1 MNRGASS
8 AVAVV
13 DRDLRQARFAPATIA
28 EIREQMRMSGAAVA
42 DRVPQLVRT
51 SEDKA
56 DDRIAESGVAAHET
70 AEESRRASAERILVI
85 EDDRGVQKA
94 LKRLFE
100 GEGFAVDVASNGPA
114 GLEMFRAATP
124 SIVLLDLRLPGMPGQ
139 DICREITQAAPSL
152 PIIILSA
159 RTDVMDKV
167 LLLELG
173 AHDYVTK
180 PFSPRELL
188 ARVRTAMRR
197 SARGPLAEILSFGD
211 VKVDIAKMEVRRDA
225 NLVQLTSQE
234 FKVLKYMLQNAERV
248 LSREELLNSVWGYHN
263 YPSTRTVDNH
273 IAGLRAKLE
282 TDPARP
288 VHIRTVHGV
297 GYKFVHRAIS

>member
-1 MNRGASS
+1 MRASGESIDERSSNNDVASREAANEARPASS
-8 AVAVV
+8 
-13 DRDLRQARFAPATIA
+13 
-28 EIREQMRMSGAAVA
+28 
-42 DRVPQLVRT
+42 
-51 SEDKA
+51 
-56 DDRIAESGVAAHET
+56 
-70 AEESRRASAERILVI
+70 ERILVI

-100 GEGFAVDVASNGPA
+100 SEGFAVDIASNGAA

-211 VKVDIAKMEVRRDA
+211 VKVDVAKMEVRREGK
-225 NLVQLTSQE
+225 LVQLTSQE
-234 FKVLKYMLQNAERV
+234 FKVLKFMIQNAERV
-248 LSREELLNSVWGYHN
+248 LSREELLNSVWGYQN

-273 IAGLRAKLE
+273 ILRLRQKLE
-282 TDPARP
+282 KDPGNP
-288 VHIRTVHGV
+288 LHFRTVHSA
-297 GYKFVHRAIS
+297 GYKFVP